1 MTIKSPSN
9 EGEGQFDGNFIVW
22 EPSTR
27 ALCKF
32 DADLMRAG
40 GAFTQP
46 RKACAQGASL
56 APSWRAKA
64 RAGPASPA
72 TSPATKAPGRSCVQR
87 THFLS

>member
-9 EGEGQFDGNFIVW
+9 GGEGRFDANLIVW

-46 RKACAQGASL
+46 RKAGTQGASR
-56 APSWRAKA
+56 APSWRATA

-72 TSPATKAPGRSCVQR
+72 TSPATCD
-87 THFLS
+87 